1 MLQWFKSTLF
11 SILFNIIF
19 GEPPLKYPLKE
30 QVEFNP
36 AIYNIDLP
44 SGVKYL
50 VKIKVDSCKQKA
62 KVEQKVTFHYI
73 LLLYDGK
80 NLTHSG
86 TSRTTKP
93 VTNVLSITG
102 KIPIGKFWQKAVQS
116 NLGLNCRLLLKMC
129 KYKDVTQVW
138 VGRNPI
144 FFKRDLA

>member
-36 AIYNIDLP
+36 AIYNVDLP

-50 VKIKVDSCKQKA
+50 VKIKVDSCKQRA
-62 KVEQKVTFHYI
+62 KVEQKVIFHYI

-102 KIPIGKFWQKAVQS
+102 KIPIGKFFTVS
-116 NLGLNCRLLLKMC
+116 
-129 KYKDVTQVW
+129 
-138 VGRNPI
+138 
-144 FFKRDLA
+144 

>member
-1 MLQWFKSTLF
+1 MSELRIANFIDLAKYIDQSKSDGILLILSTKMLQWFKSTLF

-36 AIYNIDLP
+36 AIYNTDLP

-50 VKIKVDSCKQKA
+50 VKVQVDSCKQRA
-62 KVEQKVTFHYI
+62 LVEQKVTFHYI

-102 KIPIGKFWQKAVQS
+102 KIPIGKSWQ
-116 NLGLNCRLLLKMC
+116 
-129 KYKDVTQVW
+129 
-138 VGRNPI
+138 
-144 FFKRDLA
+144 